1 MIFNAERP
9 PMRKNAGQSAAKLT
23 PHFARAVSWI
33 GHPLV
38 FVTVSVCIVAVSRLA
53 PREALSI
60 LLILFF
66 SLILPM
72 GLLLFGGV
80 RSGHWSDPDISVR
93 TERKRFYPVAIPFS
107 AIGVFILWS
116 LRAPH
121 FVLRGALIT
130 FALLAVAAVVNLRTK
145 LSLHALFAF
154 YCSVILFRINPAF
167 GGVAFAL
174 SFALFWSRLY
184 LQRHDL
190 VEMLTGTLLGLG
202 GGVVTAW

>member
-1 MIFNAERP
+1 
-9 PMRKNAGQSAAKLT
+9 MRNSAGQPLAKLT
-23 PHFARAVSWI
+23 GHFARGVSWV

-38 FVTVSVCIVAVSRLA
+38 FVTASVCIVAVSRL
-53 PREALSI
+53 PRRDALSI
-60 LLILFF
+60 VLILLF
-66 SLILPM
+66 SVILPV

-80 RSGHWSDPDISVR
+80 RSGHWSDADISVR
-93 TERKRFYPVAIPFS
+93 KERKRFYPVVIPFS
-107 AIGVFILWS
+107 AIGVFVFWS

-121 FVLRGALIT
+121 FVLRGALVT
-130 FALLAVAAVVNLRTK
+130 FGLFAVAAVANLWIK

-167 GGVAFAL
+167 GEVAFAL

-190 VEMLTGTLLGLG
+190 AEMLTGTLLGLG

>member
-1 MIFNAERP
+1 MN
-9 PMRKNAGQSAAKLT
+9 KNAGQLPPKPTA
-23 PHFARAVSWI
+23 HFARAVSWI

-38 FVTVSVCIVAVSRLA
+38 FVTASVCIVAVSRLA
-53 PREALSI
+53 RRDALSI
-60 LLILFF
+60 LVILFF
-66 SLILPM
+66 SMILPM

-107 AIGVFILWS
+107 AVGIFALWS

-121 FVLRGALIT
+121 FVLRGALVT
-130 FALLAVAAVVNLRTK
+130 FALFIVAAIINLRIK

-154 YCSVILFRINPAF
+154 YCSVILFRINPVF

-174 SFALFWSRLY
+174 SVCLFWSRLY

-190 VEMLTGTLLGLG
+190 PEMLTGTLLGLG
-202 GGVVTAW
+202 GGVVAAW